1 MSLNSLQYPLEIISC
16 NKTINVE
23 DILQIL
29 FRKQNGCILYNLL
42 PQKFALLKKSVS
54 MKETFL
60 ESYLYLQLLQEGEL
74 ELRIMRANSSW
85 TLNILYNL
93 TAFDNL
99 KTFTEIEV
107 IICSSYLVQ
116 SAEITSLCYT
126 K

>member
-1 MSLNSLQYPLEIISC
+1 
-16 NKTINVE
+16 
-23 DILQIL
+23 
-29 FRKQNGCILYNLL
+29 
-42 PQKFALLKKSVS
+42 

-107 IICSSYLVQ
+107 RICSSYLVQ
-116 SAEITSLCYT
+116 SAEMTSLCYT

>member
-1 MSLNSLQYPLEIISC
+1 M
-16 NKTINVE
+16 
-23 DILQIL
+23 
-29 FRKQNGCILYNLL
+29 KQNGCILYNLL

-107 IICSSYLVQ
+107 RICTSYLVQ
-116 SAEITSLCYT
+116 SAEMTSLCYT